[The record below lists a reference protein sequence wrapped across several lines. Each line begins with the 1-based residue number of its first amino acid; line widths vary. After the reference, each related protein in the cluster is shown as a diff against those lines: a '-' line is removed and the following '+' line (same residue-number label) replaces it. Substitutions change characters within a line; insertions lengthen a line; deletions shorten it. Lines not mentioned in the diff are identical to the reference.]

1 MIKHDKKTN
10 TVKNNTKVNTLK
22 EKHKFEYDKRANI
35 FFLNL
40 KSQKLYNST
49 KKKIFKHYKSK
60 GCKIFFGFYYF
71 SFFIIFHNC

>member
-35 FFLNL
+35 FF
-40 KSQKLYNST
+40 
-49 KKKIFKHYKSK
+49 FKSK
-60 GCKIFFGFYYF
+60 KPKIV
-71 SFFIIFHNC
+71 